1 MLLCNNNNSNAV
13 KTALI
18 SSMHLTLIQSHPE
31 YPIQPFIHYCADI
44 PFPKESVTCPR
55 GCHYQHVDDT
65 CRRDREY
72 YYGEYYDQYYHYGE
86 SKAEAQRFKAAGG
99 PSKTW
104 SFPYY
109 SKLKKYYYSGT
120 ASKNP
125 EETTIC
131 QGHFPSILS
140 FLH

>member
-1 MLLCNNNNSNAV
+1 
-13 KTALI
+13 
-18 SSMHLTLIQSHPE
+18 MHLTLIQSHPE